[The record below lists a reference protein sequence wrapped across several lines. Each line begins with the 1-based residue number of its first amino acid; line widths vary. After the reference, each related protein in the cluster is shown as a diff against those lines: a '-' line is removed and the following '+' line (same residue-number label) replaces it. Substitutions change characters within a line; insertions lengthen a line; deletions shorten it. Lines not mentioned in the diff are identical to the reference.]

1 MNTRAKGYVTISGI
15 TLADGS
21 LLTTQQAVDYGW
33 IKAAPGRSPAGWGLE
48 HHEIPVGP
56 NLFLDNGRQ
65 LVAYTFGNRST
76 VSDYAVGKFG
86 VGTGTTAARVT
97 DTQLEAPITL
107 SSGQTVKAIDY
118 VDFTSPFVARVVF
131 TLGINDA
138 NGYAITEMGLYS
150 GNSTL
155 MARVI
160 RAVTIN
166 KSSDFAPTL
175 TWRISF

>member
-1 MNTRAKGYVTISGI
+1 MNTRPKGFVTVSGI
-15 TLADGS
+15 RLADGT
-21 LLTTQQAVDYGW
+21 LLSTQRAVELGW
-33 IKAAPGRSPAGWGLE
+33 ITVKGGRQPGGWGLE
-48 HHEIPVGP
+48 RHEIPVGS

-65 LVAYTFGNRST
+65 LVAYTFGNRSA
-76 VSDYAVGKFG
+76 VSDFAVGKFG

-107 SSGQTVKAIDY
+107 GSGLTVKAIDY
-118 VDFTSPFVARVVF
+118 VDYTSPFVARVVF
-131 TLGINDA
+131 TLGTGDA

-175 TWRISF
+175 TWRIRF